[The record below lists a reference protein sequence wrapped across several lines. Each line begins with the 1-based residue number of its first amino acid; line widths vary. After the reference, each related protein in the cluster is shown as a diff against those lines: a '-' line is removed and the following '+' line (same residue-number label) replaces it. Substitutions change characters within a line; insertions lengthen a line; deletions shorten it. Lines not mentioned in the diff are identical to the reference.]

1 MFVAAFP
8 LAPLL
13 ALLNNVIEIRTDAYK
28 YTTQMRRSLGF
39 RARDIGIWS
48 DILEAMT
55 YISAISNVGLT
66 MFILEYIHEIPYSR
80 YTFI

>member
-39 RARDIGIWS
+39 RARDIGIWA

-55 YISAISNVGLT
+55 YMSAISNVSLT
-66 MFILEYIHEIPYSR
+66 LFISEHIFQIAY
-80 YTFI
+80 